1 MEHIEEMFEQYSE
14 KHPILFWLL
23 VRLAICFCWMFVVI
37 FGLLALLAVLAPFFG
52 AMIGVWVLVPI
63 LIVACWASGTC
74 AVWLYTNAV
83 ESW

>member
-1 MEHIEEMFEQYSE
+1 MEHIEKMVEQFSDN
-14 KHPILFWLL
+14 HPVWFWLL

-37 FGLLALLAVLAPFFG
+37 FGLLALAAVLAPFFG
-52 AMIGVWVLVPI
+52 AIIGVWVLVPI